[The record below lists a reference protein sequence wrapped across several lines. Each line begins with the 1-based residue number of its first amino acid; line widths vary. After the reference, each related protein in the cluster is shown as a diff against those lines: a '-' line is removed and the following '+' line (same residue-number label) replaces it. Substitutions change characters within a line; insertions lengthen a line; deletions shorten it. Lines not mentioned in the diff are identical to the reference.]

1 MLLKKSDITK
11 ALEILAVSASVF
23 VPGVV
28 ADVKRFKLWEGEEVV
43 LGGENT
49 TLPPKDILFPC
60 TEKMYNYKLG
70 KSIEIKEVVDNT
82 SQVIFG
88 IRPCDARSIYL
99 MDKVFFEK
107 GYVDSFY
114 KRKRE
119 NTVLFAYGC
128 DTVCRTC
135 FCDSMGLDPSDAPNA
150 DVMMHDAGDALVLEA
165 YTEAGKT
172 VLEKIGEYLTE
183 GNTCDAVDESA
194 GAAGE
199 IQESAAGNDVF
210 AGDNALNG
218 ETSTSVKVVEC
229 ELKVNATP
237 NLPEKLGKMFEH
249 PIWDEVTRACLG
261 CATCT
266 YVCPTCYCFDID
278 SDNHGAEGTKY
289 RCWDSCMFSDYSRMA
304 GGHNP
309 RPTKKERVRNRYMH
323 KLSFFH
329 DRYGEMLCVGCGR
342 CVEKCPAH
350 MDITTFIDK
359 VAEVKI

>member
-28 ADVKRFKLWEGEEVV
+28 ADVKRFKLWDGEEVT
-43 LGGENT
+43 LGGDNT
-49 TLPPKDILFPC
+49 VLPPKDILFPC

-82 SQVIFG
+82 QQVIFG

-107 GYVDSFY
+107 GFVDSFY

-119 NTVLFAYGC
+119 NTLLFAYGC

-135 FCDSMGLDPSDAPNA
+135 FCDSMGLEPKDAPNA
-150 DVMMHDAGDALVLEA
+150 DVMMHDAGDALAMEA
-165 YTEAGKT
+165 YTEAGKA
-172 VLEKIGEYLTE
+172 VLEKIGSLLVAD
-183 GNTCDAVDESA
+183 DAALASA
-194 GAAGE
+194 KA
-199 IQESAAGNDVF
+199 NK
-210 AGDNALNG
+210 
-218 ETSTSVKVVEC
+218 TEC
-229 ELKVNATP
+229 ELKVNATAD
-237 NLPEKLGKMFEH
+237 LPEKLGKMFEH
-249 PIWDEVTRACLG
+249 PIWDEVTRACMG

-359 VAEVKI
+359 VAEVGI